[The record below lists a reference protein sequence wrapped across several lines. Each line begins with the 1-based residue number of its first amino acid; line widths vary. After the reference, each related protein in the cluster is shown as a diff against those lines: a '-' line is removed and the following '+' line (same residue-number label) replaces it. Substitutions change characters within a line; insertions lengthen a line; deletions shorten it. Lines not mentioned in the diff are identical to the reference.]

1 MPDDYSSLIKL
12 TTVIDKMLLIVTGPQ
27 YEGLENFDYGL
38 RHLLNPALD
47 FSALGRTMSKAVERD
62 ALLCTEDNLGLHYI
76 IFHPKAE
83 AEVLAIVGPFR
94 LEGNQMEKA
103 EVPAWISK
111 QMLNAFYD
119 RVSCIEDEGLLRQ
132 WLLTCCDLF
141 GMDKP
146 YRIVKKKNLS
156 FLQISENEEELTAH
170 IPVFSEYLLQK
181 HQEALFYLLSVV
193 SKGDS
198 AKVLQ
203 AKQQLLRIRPMQQ
216 ELSSLESWKKK
227 LNYLNNILRYTAAY
241 SNVNLTSLNRIYY
254 GYEKQI
260 ENIQTMEFCESVMT
274 QMLLW
279 YCDCMGRHVQYD
291 YGVLVQQVID
301 YINAH
306 LPEKLSLGVVA
317 TYFSVN
323 PSYLSDL
330 FRRETGF
337 TLTSF
342 VARQRV
348 CQAER
353 LLLTSNEPVAQV
365 AAQVGIL
372 DVNYF
377 THLFKR
383 INGLPPGQY
392 RKENKKIKKE

>member
-12 TTVIDKMLLIVTGPQ
+12 TTVIDKMLLIVTGPR

-38 RHLLNPALD
+38 RHLLNPAFD
-47 FSALGRTMSKAVERD
+47 FSALGRTISKAVECD
-62 ALLCTEDNLGLHYI
+62 ALLCAEDNLGLHYI

-83 AEVLAIVGPFR
+83 AEVLAIIGPFR
-94 LEGNQMEKA
+94 LEGNQTKKA

-119 RVSCIEDEGLLRQ
+119 RVFCIEDEGLLRQ

-141 GMDKP
+141 GMDRP
-146 YRIVKKKNLS
+146 YRIVRKKNVS
-156 FLQISENEEELTAH
+156 FLKIAEDEEELTTH

-181 HQEALFYLLSVV
+181 HQEALFHLLSVV
-193 SKGDS
+193 SRGDS

-291 YGVLVQQVID
+291 YSALVQQVID

-306 LPEKLSLGVVA
+306 LSEKLSLGVVA

-330 FRRETGF
+330 FRRETGV

-353 LLLTSNEPVAQV
+353 LLLTSNEPVAQI

-383 INGLPPGQY
+383 VNGLPPGQY